1 MHEILIQIKELAGA
15 VSALAL
21 IGGAMIW
28 IYKKLVIEPDSRLAE
43 RLQVENNKLLTDTV
57 NPLTDAIKDLNYNL
71 NTATKERAEM
81 RKDIE
86 VHEGRLDAHDIRLT
100 VLETKEKYRRN
111 KMQEITNIITG
122 SSLSILTILAGI
134 VVKLVKDYL
143 LKKGGEKAVKIAEI
157 VARNAVEAVEQISYD
172 KDIKGIEKLTEAKV
186 AVRDELSKHN
196 VYLSD
201 KQMEVFIESAV
212 KRMNDNW
219 KGQ

>member
-43 RLQVENNKLLTDTV
+43 RLQTENNKLLTDTV
-57 NPLTDAIKDLNYNL
+57 NPLTDAIKDLNHNL

-100 VLETKEKYRRN
+100 VLETKEIK
-111 KMQEITNIITG
+111 
-122 SSLSILTILAGI
+122 
-134 VVKLVKDYL
+134 
-143 LKKGGEKAVKIAEI
+143 EK
-157 VARNAVEAVEQISYD
+157 
-172 KDIKGIEKLTEAKV
+172 
-186 AVRDELSKHN
+186 
-196 VYLSD
+196 
-201 KQMEVFIESAV
+201 
-212 KRMNDNW
+212 
-219 KGQ
+219 